1 MMLTGTK
8 AMILAGSMVASGGAM
23 YLAYNYDKMS
33 FGSSTQYT
41 QQETQQ
47 INEDELLHMVQESCK
62 KTMNEEIGRAIGDNQ
77 VLKYMTDSDKAAY
90 TLKVSITYNTFY
102 GHCVH
107 HYMENLEYPND
118 TSMSKVLKDF
128 TDETGGISHN

>member
-47 INEDELLHMVQESCK
+47 INEDELLPMVQESCK

-128 TDETGGISHN
+128 TEETGGISHN

>member
-1 MMLTGTK
+1 MLTGTK

-23 YLAYNYDKMS
+23 YLAYHYDKMS

-47 INEDELLHMVQESCK
+47 INEDELLPMVQESCK

-128 TDETGGISHN
+128 TEETGGISHN

>member
-1 MMLTGTK
+1 MLTGTK
-8 AMILAGSMVASGGAM
+8 AMILAGSLVASGGAI
-23 YLAYNYDKMS
+23 YLAHNYDNIS
-33 FGSSTQYT
+33 FGGGTEFT
-41 QQETQQ
+41 QQQATE
-47 INEDELLHMVQESCK
+47 INEEELLPVVQESCK
-62 KTMNEEIGRAIGDNQ
+62 QVMNKEIGRAIGNHQ

-118 TSMSKVLKDF
+118 NSLNKVLKDF
-128 TDETGGISHN
+128 TEETEGISHN

>member
-1 MMLTGTK
+1 MLTGTK

-47 INEDELLHMVQESCK
+47 INEDELLPMVQESCK

>member
-1 MMLTGTK
+1 MLTGTK

-47 INEDELLHMVQESCK
+47 INEDELLPMVQESCK

-128 TDETGGISHN
+128 TEETGGISHN